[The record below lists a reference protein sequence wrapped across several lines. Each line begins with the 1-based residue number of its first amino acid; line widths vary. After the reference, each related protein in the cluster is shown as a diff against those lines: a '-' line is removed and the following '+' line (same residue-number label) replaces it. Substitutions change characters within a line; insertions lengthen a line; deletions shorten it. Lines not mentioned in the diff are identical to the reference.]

1 MANDCNISVNH
12 VSFCFFQYFCLHLHG
27 WSQRGANL
35 IPLSRQNEKRMN
47 SRPILPRRSARST
60 QRSPFLHLHASKFS
74 QPFGSKS
81 EILLTINGQF
91 SRDQANDRDRLER
104 KLFKVVI
111 SVIQSSGHCLN
122 CFLFVQ
128 KRVGRNYMRSCALF
142 YICMYACVWEVF
154 DSGI

>member
-1 MANDCNISVNH
+1 MTVTLVSIMSAFAFSSISA
-12 VSFCFFQYFCLHLHG
+12 CICMD
-27 WSQRGANL
+27 GANEVRIL
-35 IPLSRQNEKRMN
+35 FRCPRQNEKSRN
-47 SRPILPRRSARST
+47 SWPILPRRSARST
-60 QRSPFLHLHASKFS
+60 QRSPFLHLHASNFS

-81 EILLTINGQF
+81 EILPTINGQF

-111 SVIQSSGHCLN
+111 SVIQSSDHCLN

-128 KRVGRNYMRSCALF
+128 KRVGRNSMRTSALF
-142 YICMYACVWEVF
+142 YICMYACAWKVF